1 MSNLQ
6 TDDPPAVAVDD
17 VDDVMATGFRG
28 TREIARTLR
37 IVETQLDLLA
47 ARARLEPHARLRPR
61 QRTTHAAEI
70 ELDSHTAPIHEIAVA
85 PQPRAL

>member
-6 TDDPPAVAVDD
+6 TDDPTAVAVDD
-17 VDDVMATGFRG
+17 VDDVMTTGFRG
-28 TREIARTLR
+28 AREIACALR
-37 IVETQLDLLA
+37 IVETEIDLLA

-70 ELDSHTAPIHEIAVA
+70 ELGTHTPPIHEIAVA